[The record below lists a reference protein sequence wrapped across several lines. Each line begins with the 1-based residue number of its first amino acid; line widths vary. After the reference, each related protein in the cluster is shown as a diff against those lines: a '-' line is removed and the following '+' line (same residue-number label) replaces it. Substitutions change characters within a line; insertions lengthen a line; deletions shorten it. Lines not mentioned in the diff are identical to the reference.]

1 MNNNV
6 FVNNLNPS
14 KNNYIQET
22 NTTKRLLNEAV
33 RNLTLTI
40 KWIEFCFKSK
50 TKFDESFLPL
60 LSYQNLYSSSKLQ
73 IKHQKFVFRH
83 GSVSESSVLYF

>member
-33 RNLTLTI
+33 LN
-40 KWIEFCFKSK
+40 
-50 TKFDESFLPL
+50 
-60 LSYQNLYSSSKLQ
+60 
-73 IKHQKFVFRH
+73 
-83 GSVSESSVLYF
+83 